1 MAILATTGNVQ
12 VSGGSPSNEQ
22 VTLAMVLVVPQ
33 AKFCVPGIALVTQ
46 SNANAANERE
56 SGLSV
61 KCQRKG
67 SSLLRGGTGGTGC
80 RKRSSRL
87 TCYVLE
93 SGAGLRG
100 GMSWKLR
107 VMSAVC
113 PNSSVTVSTTVWLS
127 VPNLSILTTRG
138 RTQSSGAPP
147 SNEHVTDTTLLVKS
161 QSNLCLPGT
170 PEVPHTPSRTVRRMV
185 RVDHR
190 WTGIIYLEVLGAPEL
205 QFVSEN
211 VAY

>member
-1 MAILATTGNVQ
+1 MSEKRLISLTWWNWRHRLQ
-12 VSGGSPSNEQ
+12 KK
-22 VTLAMVLVVPQ
+22 
-33 AKFCVPGIALVTQ
+33 KF
-46 SNANAANERE
+46 
-56 SGLSV
+56 
-61 KCQRKG
+61 K
-67 SSLLRGGTGGTGC
+67 
-80 RKRSSRL
+80 L

-127 VPNLSILTTRG
+127 VPNLSIRTTRG
-138 RTQSSGAPP
+138 KTQSSGAPP

-170 PEVPHTPSRTVRRMV
+170 PEVTHTPSRTVRRMV

-190 WTGIIYLEVLGAPEL
+190 WTGIIYLEEVLLETVMVLGAPEL